1 MLAHTGVLHSRF
13 QLHFRRPKNKKN
25 RSPHEVVGKI
35 KWKQPVLP
43 AQEEEAESIEPARD
57 VSLSCFCQPERRLP
71 SGTKRSEVC
80 PRDKDWHPFWH
91 IRRSHE
97 AGTCNSA
104 IVGLEL
110 KVITSSAMRELQAAD
125 KKPPNG
131 LWDYFVTVPCIVNT
145 KQIEKAEEIVLKWET
160 IEGGGTNPKTA
171 PKKKVFNAFT
181 LGTAKKNENVI
192 KWSFR
197 GAGLAD
203 G

>member
-1 MLAHTGVLHSRF
+1 M
-13 QLHFRRPKNKKN
+13 
-25 RSPHEVVGKI
+25 
-35 KWKQPVLP
+35 P

-71 SGTKRSEVC
+71 SGTKKSEVC
-80 PRDKDWHPFWH
+80 ARDKDCHPFWH

-125 KKPPNG
+125 KKPPEG

-145 KQIEKAEEIVLKWET
+145 KKIAAGEEIVLKLET
-160 IEGGGTNPKTA
+160 GEGGNTNPKTA
-171 PKKKVFNAFT
+171 PKKRVITAFT
-181 LGTAKKNENVI
+181 QRTEKKQ
-192 KWSFR
+192 KT
-197 GAGLAD
+197 
-203 G
+203 